1 MPIEP
6 RKVHFLRDVVVDRDS
21 NSAFDL
27 VHFMPLF
34 GIVDGPLFG
43 LDLGLFPP
51 RHALF
56 VQVNMV
62 KYDILLKK
70 FRTQSLSISYASN

>member
-1 MPIEP
+1 MYLIEI
-6 RKVHFLRDVVVDRDS
+6 LSSTLD
-21 NSAFDL
+21 FDL

-51 RHALF
+51 CPALF

-70 FRTQSLSISYASN
+70 NSELNHFPFLMPAISLCEL